1 MDWHHIQNITKFD
14 DGRRSIDSMLSFLYH
29 IGQIEIYTNKGS
41 TTCQHAFKGN
51 VVSFAQDLESVIK
64 LLDTL
69 PLSL

>member
-14 DGRRSIDSMLSFLYH
+14 DGRRSIDSMLLFLYH
-29 IGQIEIYTNKGS
+29 IEIYTNKGS
-41 TTCQHAFKGN
+41 TTCQHALKGN